1 MLDLHHHAE
10 LPRYL
15 LLAAASAMGAVAI
28 WSMHFIG
35 NRAIVMGHGEAQ
47 LQIEYSPG
55 YTAGS
60 FFLPICV
67 VGAAFYFFS
76 IAEKVSV
83 FATLVGG
90 FLTGAAVCGMHYTGQ
105 GGISNYAPIYA
116 WAYVLGS
123 ALIAVAASTV
133 ALGVFFYLKST
144 WTNSWAKRMACA
156 VLLAISVSGM
166 HWVATVGTTYRL
178 KVVTGSSTDGL
189 SRTATVIVVLCLV
202 NPAIT
207 PKSKP
212 LS

>member
-1 MLDLHHHAE
+1 
-10 LPRYL
+10 
-15 LLAAASAMGAVAI
+15 
-28 WSMHFIG
+28 
-35 NRAIVMGHGEAQ
+35 MGHGQAEI
-47 LQIEYSPG
+47 QIEYSPG

-83 FATLVGG
+83 FATLFGG

-105 GGISNYAPIYA
+105 GGISNYVPIYA
-116 WAYVLGS
+116 WGYVFGS
-123 ALIAVAASTV
+123 AVIAVAASTV
-133 ALGVFFYLKST
+133 ALSVFFYLKST
-144 WTNSWAKRMACA
+144 WTNSWIKRMACA
-156 VLLAISVSGM
+156 ALLATSVSGM

-178 KVVTGSSTDGL
+178 KAVTGSYMGGL

-202 NPAIT
+202 ETATIP
-207 PKSKP
+207 PSVP